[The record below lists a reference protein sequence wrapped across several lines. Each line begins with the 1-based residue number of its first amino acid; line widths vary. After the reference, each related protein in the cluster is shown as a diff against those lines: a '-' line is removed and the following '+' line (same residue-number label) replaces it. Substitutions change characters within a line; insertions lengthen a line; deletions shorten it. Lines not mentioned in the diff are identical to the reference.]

1 MALTSDLVS
10 STIVARSREPE
21 GLRKMMM
28 VSSVAHVA
36 VIAALVTT
44 SWILGPHQREEETLM
59 EISLAGA
66 VGPQSGGLT
75 SLSGRAVQKVEPAPE
90 LPKPVQAR
98 PPAPTKPDMVE
109 NLTKTPPKP
118 TPAVQKPSTAT
129 KPAPPTTGPELRS
142 GSSRVDT
149 GSTSNEGGL
158 STGGGGTG
166 GQTTNVNFCDPEY
179 LGQMVALIHR
189 NWRQAQAVTGKPIV
203 RFVILRDGTLSEIT
217 LRQPSGYP
225 GLDLEAMR
233 AVTLTRAIPPLPAC
247 YPHPHYAMN
256 LTFEYIR

>member
-1 MALTSDLVS
+1 MAMTSDLVS

-21 GLRKMMM
+21 GLRRMMM
-28 VSSVAHVA
+28 VSSAAHVVA
-36 VIAALVTT
+36 IAAIVAT
-44 SWILGPHQREEETLM
+44 SMLLGPRHRGDEAVM

-66 VGPQSGGLT
+66 VGPVSGGL
-75 SLSGRAVQKVEPAPE
+75 SSISGRAVQMKQPVE

-98 PPAPTKPDMVE
+98 PPAPTKPEMVE
-109 NLTKTPPKP
+109 NLTKTTAKP
-118 TPAVQKPSTAT
+118 TPAVQKPSPST

-166 GQTTNVNFCDPEY
+166 GQTTNVNFCDPSY

-189 NWRQAQAVTGKPIV
+189 NWQQNQNVAGKPIV
-203 RFVILRDGTLSEIT
+203 RFVILRDGTLTEVT

-225 GLDLEAMR
+225 ALDFAAVR
-233 AVTLTRAIPPLPAC
+233 AVNLTRAIPPLPAC

>member
-1 MALTSDLVS
+1 MAMTSDLVS

-21 GLRKMMM
+21 GLRRMMM
-28 VSSVAHVA
+28 VSSAAHVVA
-36 VIAALVTT
+36 IVAIATA
-44 SWILGPHQREEETLM
+44 SMILGPRHRADEAVM

-66 VGPQSGGLT
+66 VGPVSGGL
-75 SLSGRAVQKVEPAPE
+75 SSISGRAVQIKQPVE

-98 PPAPTKPDMVE
+98 PPAPKPPEMVE
-109 NLTKTPPKP
+109 NVTKSTPKP
-118 TPAVQKPSTAT
+118 AVAKPSPST
-129 KPAPPTTGPELRS
+129 KPAPPTTGAEVRS
-142 GSSRVDT
+142 GTSRVDT

-179 LGQMVALIHR
+179 LGQMIALIHR
-189 NWRQAQAVTGKPIV
+189 NWQQNQNVAGKPIV
-203 RFVILRDGTLSEIT
+203 RFVILRDGTLTEIT

-225 GLDLEAMR
+225 GLDLAAVR
-233 AVTLTRAIPPLPAC
+233 AVNLTRAIPPLPAC

>member
-1 MALTSDLVS
+1 MSMTSDLVS

-28 VSSVAHVA
+28 VSSVAHVVA
-36 VIAALVTT
+36 IAALVGT
-44 SWILGPHQREEETLM
+44 SLLIGPRERPEETVM
-59 EISLAGA
+59 VISLPGA
-66 VGPQSGGLT
+66 IGPQSGGLT
-75 SLSGRAVQKVEPAPE
+75 SLSSRPVQKVVPTPE

-98 PPAPTKPDMVE
+98 PPAPKPPEMVE
-109 NLTKTPPKP
+109 NVTKTTPKP
-118 TPAVQKPSTAT
+118 AVAKPSPAT
-129 KPAPPTTGPELRS
+129 KTAPPTTGAELRS
-142 GSSRVDT
+142 GTARVDT

-166 GQTTNVNFCDPEY
+166 GQTTNVNFCDPGY
-179 LGQMVALIHR
+179 LGQMIALIHR
-189 NWRQAQAVTGKPIV
+189 NWQQNQNVAGKPII
-203 RFVILRDGTLSEIT
+203 RFVILRDGTLTEVT

-225 GLDLEAMR
+225 ALDFAALR
-233 AVTLTRAIPPLPAC
+233 AVNLTRAIPPLPAC

>member
-1 MALTSDLVS
+1 MAMTSDLVS

-21 GLRKMMM
+21 GLRRMMM
-28 VSSVAHVA
+28 VSSAAHVVA
-36 VIAALVTT
+36 IAALVAV
-44 SWILGPHQREEETLM
+44 SMFLGPRHRPEEVLM

-75 SLSGRAVQKVEPAPE
+75 SLSGRAIQVKEPVE

-98 PPAPTKPDMVE
+98 PPAPTKPEMVE
-109 NLTKTPPKP
+109 NATKTPPKP
-118 TPAVQKPSTAT
+118 APQKPSTST
-129 KPAPPTTGPELRS
+129 KPAAPTTGPELRS

-189 NWRQAQAVTGKPIV
+189 NWQQNQNVGGKPIV
-203 RFVILRDGTLSEIT
+203 RFVIQRDGTLTEIT

-225 GLDLEAMR
+225 GLDLAAMR

-247 YPHPHYAMN
+247 YPHPYYAMN